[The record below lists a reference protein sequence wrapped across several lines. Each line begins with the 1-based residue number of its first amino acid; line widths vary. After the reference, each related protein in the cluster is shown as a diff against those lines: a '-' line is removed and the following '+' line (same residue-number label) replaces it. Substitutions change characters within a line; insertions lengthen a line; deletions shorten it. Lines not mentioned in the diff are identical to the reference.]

1 MEANARI
8 VGVIGATSLVGQV
21 LLSKFVSGGYK
32 VKAFTR
38 SDSVKEVGDE
48 VEWRQLITSES
59 DLCSHP
65 IDVGIAQWV
74 CVAPIWCLPSHFSLL
89 KAYGVRRIV
98 ALSSTSMITKSDS
111 IDKQEKEKASM
122 LADAEEELRIWAEQN
137 GVEWLIIRPTL
148 IYGLGQDKNVSEI
161 AQLIR
166 RFGFF
171 PLVGK
176 AFGLRQPI
184 HACDVAHV
192 CMAALLNSGITNRSY
207 NISGGETLTYKEM
220 VVRVFAALGRPVRV
234 LTVPLWMF
242 RVSILLLRLFPRYR
256 HWTVSMALRMNQDLL
271 FDSQDA
277 ERDLSYRPR
286 SFILSKKDILR
297 GATH

>member
-21 LLSKFVSGGYK
+21 LLSKFVSQGYK

-59 DLCSHP
+59 DLSSHP
-65 IDVGIAQWV
+65 IDAGIAQWV
-74 CVAPIWCLPSHFSLL
+74 CVAPLWCLPSHFSLL

-111 IDKQEKEKASM
+111 IDQQEKERASM
-122 LADAEEELRIWAEQN
+122 LVNAEETLRIWAEQN
-137 GVEWLIIRPTL
+137 GVEWLILRPTL

-166 RFGFF
+166 RFGFS
-171 PLVGK
+171 LAGK
-176 AFGLRQPI
+176 ALGLRQPI
-184 HACDVAHV
+184 HASDVAHV
-192 CMAALLNSGITNRSY
+192 CMTALLNSDITNRSY

-220 VVRVFAALGRPVRV
+220 VVRVFAALDRPVRV
-234 LTVPLWMF
+234 LTVPIWMF
-242 RVSILLLRLFPRYR
+242 RVSILILRYFPRYR
-256 HWTVSMALRMNQDLL
+256 HWTVSMAIRMNQDLV

-286 SFILSKKDILR
+286 SFALSKKDILSD
-297 GATH
+297 ATH